1 MLLKKSFWLFCICI
15 GTLANSY
22 LALRVITGDCFLFV
36 RLYNYFLPWL
46 GLLALISLCGAAV
59 SKKRIIAL
67 INAPL
72 PILIVFTYAPL
83 FYNCC
88 WEKSNSGHPLKVMS
102 YNIHQLNREI
112 SKAAALIAEE
122 KPDILLIQ
130 EIESHNFSGLIR
142 VSANLWADESLHY
155 EYESIIQQAVVSRYP
170 LRRIGFSADKNRLL
184 KVEAIAPQ
192 GGIILLNI
200 HAFKYG
206 WLDRHER
213 MRRIFNDD
221 VLPERGLLI
230 LGGDFNTTDQSET
243 LKMMTPHLQN
253 AQQVVGCGFNF
264 SFPAYFFLTA
274 RYPIPPILRIDH
286 ILYSNHFRA
295 VRAYAAKTSG
305 GSDHY
310 PVVAELALESIRSR
324 KISPVGTQIASA
336 RP

>member
-1 MLLKKSFWLFCICI
+1 
-15 GTLANSY
+15 
-22 LALRVITGDCFLFV
+22 
-36 RLYNYFLPWL
+36 
-46 GLLALISLCGAAV
+46 
-59 SKKRIIAL
+59 
-67 INAPL
+67 
-72 PILIVFTYAPL
+72 
-83 FYNCC
+83 
-88 WEKSNSGHPLKVMS
+88 MS
-102 YNIHQLNREI
+102 YNIHQFNREI

-130 EIESHNFSGLIR
+130 EIESHYFSGLIG
-142 VSANLWADESLHY
+142 VLADLWASESLFY
-155 EYESIIQQAVVSRYP
+155 EYESSILQAVVSRFP

-213 MRRIFNDD
+213 MRRLYNDD
-221 VLPERGLLI
+221 VLPEKGPLI

-264 SFPAYFFLTA
+264 SFPANFFLTA
-274 RYPIPPILRIDH
+274 RYRYPIPPILRIDH
-286 ILYSNHFRA
+286 ILYSDHFRA
-295 VRAYAAKTSG
+295 VRAYTAKTSG

-310 PVVAELALESIRSR
+310 PLVAELALESIRSEKLSR
-324 KISPVGTQIASA
+324 VGTQIAA
-336 RP
+336 IRP